1 MNSVAQDKPL
11 IAQKLPFD
19 GPTRSV
25 FAAIILLIVVG
36 GLFFPQFLSPYY
48 LAQQMQNGAFLGI
61 VAAGAMMVIL
71 LGQIDLSVPWTMTAA
86 ATISTAVVGANPA
99 AGISELGLLAGL
111 GVGALVG
118 LVNGFG
124 VAVMRIPS
132 MIWTLATNNILL
144 GLLVYFSGFYAL
156 ASQPSPIMSALGQ
169 GRIAGL
175 PVVVLVWIAVSV
187 LTIFLLK
194 RTVFG
199 RNIYLVG
206 TSEPAAYLSAINT
219 KRVTILAFVFAG
231 VMSALAGMM
240 LAGYAG
246 QSYQRMGDPYL
257 LPGIAAVVL
266 GGTSLFGGVGRYAGT
281 VAGVLLITL
290 MSSMLSIMQAP
301 EAAKQIAYGVV
312 IIVMVGLYSCKNAA
326 KG

>member
-1 MNSVAQDKPL
+1 M
-11 IAQKLPFD
+11 
-19 GPTRSV
+19 
-25 FAAIILLIVVG
+25 
-36 GLFFPQFLSPYY
+36 
-48 LAQQMQNGAFLGI
+48 
-61 VAAGAMMVIL
+61 
-71 LGQIDLSVPWTMTAA
+71 
-86 ATISTAVVGANPA
+86 
-99 AGISELGLLAGL
+99 LAGL

-118 LVNGFG
+118 FVNGFG

-156 ASQPSPIMSALGQ
+156 ASQPSPVMSALGQ

-175 PVVVLVWIAVSV
+175 PAVVLVWIAVSV

-194 RTVFG
+194 RTVLG
-199 RNIYLVG
+199 RNVYLVG

-219 KRVTILAFVFAG
+219 RRVTILAFVFAG

-281 VAGVLLITL
+281 VAAVLLITL

-312 IIVMVGLYSCKNAA
+312 IIVMVGLYSRKNAA
-326 KG
+326 RG

>member
-11 IAQKLPFD
+11 LPRRLPFD

-25 FAAIILLIVVG
+25 LAAIVLLVLVG
-36 GLFFPQFLSPYY
+36 GVFFPQFLSPYY

-86 ATISTAVVGANPA
+86 ATISTAVVGANPE
-99 AGISELGLLAGL
+99 AGISEIGMLAGL

-118 LVNGFG
+118 FVNGFG

-156 ASQPSPIMSALGQ
+156 ASQPSPVMSALGQ

-175 PVVVLVWIAVSV
+175 PAVVLVWIAVSV

-219 KRVTILAFVFAG
+219 RRVTILAFVFAG

-266 GGTSLFGGVGRYAGT
+266 GGTSLFGGAGRYAGT

-312 IIVMVGLYSCKNAA
+312 IIGMVGLYSRKNAA

>member
-11 IAQKLPFD
+11 LPRRLPFD

-25 FAAIILLIVVG
+25 LAAIVLLVLVG
-36 GLFFPQFLSPYY
+36 GVFFPQFLSPYY

-86 ATISTAVVGANPA
+86 ATISTAVVGANPE
-99 AGISELGLLAGL
+99 AGISEVGMLAGL

-118 LVNGFG
+118 FVNGFG

-156 ASQPSPIMSALGQ
+156 ASQPSPVMSALGQ

-175 PVVVLVWIAVSV
+175 PAVVLVWIAVSV

-199 RNIYLVG
+199 RNVYLVG

-219 KRVTILAFVFAG
+219 RRVTILAFVFAG

-266 GGTSLFGGVGRYAGT
+266 GGTSLFGGAGRYAGT

-312 IIVMVGLYSCKNAA
+312 IIGMVGLYSRKNAA

>member
-1 MNSVAQDKPL
+1 MNSVAQVKPL

-266 GGTSLFGGVGRYAGT
+266 GGTSLFGGVGRYSGT

-312 IIVMVGLYSCKNAA
+312 IIVMVGLYSRKNAA

>member
-11 IAQKLPFD
+11 LPRRLPFD

-25 FAAIILLIVVG
+25 LAAIILLVLVG
-36 GLFFPQFLSPYY
+36 GVFFPQFLSPYY

-86 ATISTAVVGANPA
+86 ATISTAVVGANPE
-99 AGISELGLLAGL
+99 AGISEVGMLAGL

-118 LVNGFG
+118 FVNGFG

-144 GLLVYFSGFYAL
+144 GLLVW
-156 ASQPSPIMSALGQ
+156 
-169 GRIAGL
+169 
-175 PVVVLVWIAVSV
+175 VAVSV

-219 KRVTILAFVFAG
+219 RRVTILAFVFAG

-266 GGTSLFGGVGRYAGT
+266 GGTSLFGGAGRYAGT

-312 IIVMVGLYSCKNAA
+312 IIGMVGLYSRKNAA